1 MAISSKIEEV
11 VYEVSKIA
19 GEVYETLSNSIGS
32 VDTPS
37 SAIFEINN
45 LLNLANSEAP
55 YFSVLETSPASFEIS
70 YDTNNPYY
78 VHVSSGQVVYNG
90 NVINIAP
97 QELSI
102 RRSFSQLYSDLYVY
116 GMVIGLP
123 IDEVQKATQAWFTE
137 TTTTASIGSTL
148 IYIADSSVPESLG
161 FPLEAQVGRFYL
173 RFVGFNDDKTALLID
188 PGQNLGTIASPVYG
202 QLQSSITSGSAIR
215 FNYQPRLQS
224 ISGFPILTGDGTAMP
239 EDFGYY
245 PPLPTSWLAIG
256 KLLVTNPGDQS
267 VVINSG
273 EPAILST
280 LVALPLNNSSNP
292 IFGDSEDNDRVIS
305 ACENAL
311 TDLSQ
316 LKSSTIISDVAQG
329 LKSLSLKLNT
339 TGQTSL
345 RKIWAEQPFRPKS
358 NFSKGLSFTGLER
371 FEFPYSFCQAYYEL
385 TNEDL
390 QHTFAIF
397 RGDLVANNSRLIGS
411 TGIDNSLDASSLNAP
426 GSLSSL
432 ERGTHIYGGSVVKS
446 ITGTTAGETVP
457 KYIDITTNTVSNN
470 NYLIE
475 LNWTNVAD
483 ALFYHVY
490 KRGNFSADLMEY
502 RLTVADEIQKQ
513 PKFDNTPVTDD
524 SNVPM
529 SLSYTAIKI
538 EPDNDGFCGGISVKH
553 LFGPET
559 YTIKNTN
566 AYISA
571 TLYDS
576 VAETVTSAETDA
588 TLDDVDTL
596 YVPDISAPLTNEVKL
611 YLGDLTDQSD
621 EYTFKFK
628 KGVNLNS
635 GHIYWLVLYKSA
647 NATVIDPETLAES
660 TGTLYLRGEDRS
672 GEGTFG
678 EITLWKSATLT
689 TGFDNW
695 TTYDSGG
702 DENIYNPYYNL
713 RGYLDNG
720 LAVKYPVR
728 RGLKFTSR
736 IALTPRRLS
745 IYVPPVDNISAS
757 VSEYFSASYDG
768 LETED
773 TTTKNE
779 MVVTV
784 TARNGA
790 LGTPVTFTQT
800 IPQYTERDTRFTLG
814 NTNDLFDRI
823 DDVTVTP
830 GTNLQRS
837 NNGPIK
843 WSLYDFFTVETL
855 P

>member
-19 GEVYETLSNSIGS
+19 GEVYDTLSNSLGS

-55 YFSVLETSPASFEIS
+55 YFSVLETTPAGFQIT
-70 YDTNNPYY
+70 YDSNNPYY
-78 VHVSSGQVVYNG
+78 VNVSSGQVVYNG
-90 NVINIAP
+90 NIINIAP

-102 RRSFSQLYSDLYVY
+102 RKSFSQLYSNLYVY
-116 GMVIGLP
+116 GMVVGLP

-148 IYIADSSVPESLG
+148 IYISDSSVPESLG

-173 RFVGFNDDKTALLID
+173 RFTGFNDDKTALLID

-202 QLQSSITSGSAIR
+202 QLQSSITSGSSIR
-215 FNYQPRLQS
+215 FNYQPRLQT
-224 ISGFPILTGDGTAMP
+224 IAGFPVLTGDGTAMP

-245 PPLPTSWLAIG
+245 PPLPLSWLPIG
-256 KLLVTNPGDQS
+256 KFLVNNPGDQS
-267 VVINSG
+267 IVVNSG
-273 EPAILST
+273 EDAILST
-280 LVALPLNNSSNP
+280 VVALPLNNDSNP

-311 TDLSQ
+311 SDLTQ
-316 LKSSTIISDVAQG
+316 LKSSNIVSDVVQG
-329 LKSLSLKLNT
+329 LKSLSLKLDT

-345 RKIWAEQPFRPKS
+345 RKIWSSQPFRAKS

-371 FEFPYSFCQAYYEL
+371 FEFSYPFCQAYYEL

-397 RGDLVANNSRLIGS
+397 RGDLVSNNSRLIGS
-411 TGIDNSLDASSLNAP
+411 TGIGNTYSATSLSSP

-432 ERGTHIYGGSVVKS
+432 ERGTHIYGTSVVKS

-475 LNWTNVAD
+475 LNWATVAD
-483 ALFYHVY
+483 GLFYHVY
-490 KRGNFSADLMEY
+490 KRGNFASDLMEY
-502 RLTVADEIQKQ
+502 RLTVPDEIQNQ

-524 SNVPM
+524 SNVSM

-538 EPDNDGFCGGISVKH
+538 EPENDGFCGGISLKH
-553 LFGPET
+553 LFGPEN
-559 YTIKNTN
+559 YTVKNTN

-576 VAETVTSAETDA
+576 IADTVTSAETDA
-588 TLDDVDTL
+588 TLDDTDTL
-596 YVPDISAPLTNEVKL
+596 YVPNIAAPLTNEVKL
-611 YLGDLTDQSD
+611 YFGDLTDQSD

-628 KGVNLNS
+628 KGVNLIS
-635 GHIYWLVLYKSA
+635 GHIYWLILYRSA
-647 NATVIDPETLAES
+647 NITVIDPETLAES
-660 TGTLYLRGEDRS
+660 SGTVYLRGEDRS
-672 GEGTFG
+672 GVGTYG
-678 EITLWKSATLT
+678 EIKLWKSNTLT
-689 TGFDNW
+689 TGFENW

-702 DENIYNPYYNL
+702 DENIYNPYYKL

-728 RGLKFTSR
+728 RGLKFTNR
-736 IALTPRRLS
+736 IALTPRRIS
-745 IYVPPVDNISAS
+745 IYVPPVENINTA
-757 VSEYFSASYDG
+757 VSEYFSAAYDG
-768 LETED
+768 LDSED

-779 MVVTV
+779 MIVTV

-790 LGTPVTFTQT
+790 LGTPITFTQT
-800 IPQYTERDTRFTLG
+800 IPQYTVRDTRFTLG
-814 NTNDLFDRI
+814 TTADLFDRI

-830 GTNLQRS
+830 GTNLQRT

>member
-55 YFSVLETSPASFEIS
+55 YFSVLETTPASFEIT
-70 YDTNNPYY
+70 YDSTNPYY
-78 VHVSSGQVVYNG
+78 VNVSSGQVVYNG
-90 NVINIAP
+90 NVINIVP
-97 QELSI
+97 QEISI

-116 GMVIGLP
+116 GMVVGLP

-137 TTTTASIGSTL
+137 TTSTASIGSTL
-148 IYIADSSVPESLG
+148 IYIADSTVPESLG

-245 PPLPTSWLAIG
+245 PPLPTSWLPIG
-256 KLLVTNPGDQS
+256 KLLVNNPGDQS
-267 VVINSG
+267 VVLNSG
-273 EPAILST
+273 EPAIVST
-280 LVALPLNNSSNP
+280 LVALPFNNSSNP

-345 RKIWAEQPFRPKS
+345 RKIWSEQPFRPKS

-397 RGDLVANNSRLIGS
+397 RGDLVSNNSRLIGS
-411 TGIDNSLDASSLNAP
+411 TGIGNTFTATSLNSP

-490 KRGNFSADLMEY
+490 KRGNFAADLIEY

-513 PKFDNTPVTDD
+513 PKFDNTSVTDD

-529 SLSYTAIKI
+529 SLSYVAIKI

-588 TLDDVDTL
+588 TLDDDDTL

-611 YLGDLTDQSD
+611 YLGDITDQSD

-628 KGVNLNS
+628 KGVNLTS
-635 GHIYWLVLYKSA
+635 GNIYWLVLYKSA

-660 TGTLYLRGEDRS
+660 TGTVYLRGEDRT
-672 GEGTFG
+672 GVGTYG
-678 EITLWKSATLT
+678 EIKLWKSATLA
-689 TGFDNW
+689 TGFNNW

-702 DENIYNPYYNL
+702 DENIYNPYFKL

-745 IYVPPVDNISAS
+745 IYVPSVDNISAA
-757 VSEYFSASYDG
+757 VSEYFSAAYDG

-784 TARNGA
+784 TARNGVT
-790 LGTPVTFTQT
+790 GTPTTFTQT
-800 IPQYTERDTRFTLG
+800 IPQYTLRDTRFTLG
-814 NTNDLFDRI
+814 NTADLFDRI

-830 GTNLQRS
+830 GTNLQRT